1 MVKGKFCETS
11 KYYENDCIQVVYQ
24 KCRDKIMDYF
34 INGVISNDEK
44 IVKNEYFVLYWYKME
59 RLSKVSKPN
68 QFVPLLKKV
77 TYKRKKQSSLI
88 SISKNVKL
96 DKIIIKHNQ
105 ANSVITQSM
114 FGMIGSKGN
123 LIFLLFISFHLL
135 PIICSLIRTAQIKK
149 TRSNMNDI

>member
-11 KYYENDCIQVVYQ
+11 KYYENDCIQNVYE
-24 KCRDKIMDYF
+24 KFRDKIMDYF

-44 IVKNEYFVLYWYKME
+44 IVKNEYFVLYWYKIE

-77 TYKRKKQSSLI
+77 TYKRKNQSSLI

-135 PIICSLIRTAQIKK
+135 PIIRSLIRTAQIKK

>member
-1 MVKGKFCETS
+1 
-11 KYYENDCIQVVYQ
+11 
-24 KCRDKIMDYF
+24 MDYF

-44 IVKNEYFVLYWYKME
+44 IVKNEYFVLYWYKIE

-135 PIICSLIRTAQIKK
+135 PIIGSLIRTAQIKK

>member
-1 MVKGKFCETS
+1 
-11 KYYENDCIQVVYQ
+11 
-24 KCRDKIMDYF
+24 
-34 INGVISNDEK
+34 
-44 IVKNEYFVLYWYKME
+44 ME

-77 TYKRKKQSSLI
+77 SYKRKKQSSLI

-123 LIFLLFISFHLL
+123 LIFLLFISFHLW
-135 PIICSLIRTAQIKK
+135 PIIGSLIRTAQIKK

>member
-1 MVKGKFCETS
+1 MVKGKFCEAS
-11 KYYENDCIQVVYQ
+11 KYYEHDCIQVVYE
-24 KCRDKIMDYF
+24 KFRDKIMDYF

-105 ANSVITQSM
+105 ANNVITQSM

-123 LIFLLFISFHLL
+123 LICLLFIYFRLL
-135 PIICSLIRTAQIKK
+135 PIIGSSIRTAQIKK
-149 TRSNMNDI
+149 TRSNINDI

>member
-1 MVKGKFCETS
+1 MVKV
-11 KYYENDCIQVVYQ
+11 YENNFIQVVYQ
-24 KCRDKIMDYF
+24 KCRDKRMDYF
-34 INGVISNDEK
+34 INGVINNDEK
-44 IVKNEYFVLYWYKME
+44 IVKNKYLVISWYKLE

-68 QFVPLLKKV
+68 QFVPLLKKF

-88 SISKNVKL
+88 SIPKKVKL
-96 DKIIIKHNQ
+96 DQIIIKHNQ

-135 PIICSLIRTAQIKK
+135 PIIGSLIRTAQIKK

>member
-1 MVKGKFCETS
+1 
-11 KYYENDCIQVVYQ
+11 
-24 KCRDKIMDYF
+24 MDYF

-59 RLSKVSKPN
+59 RLSKVLKPN

-105 ANSVITQSM
+105 ANNVITQSM
-114 FGMIGSKGN
+114 FGMIGIKGN
-123 LIFLLFISFHLL
+123 LICLLFIYFHLL
-135 PIICSLIRTAQIKK
+135 PIIGSSIRTAQINK

>member
-11 KYYENDCIQVVYQ
+11 KYCENDCIQVAYQ

-88 SISKNVKL
+88 SISKNVKI

-105 ANSVITQSM
+105 ANSVITQSL

-123 LIFLLFISFHLL
+123 LIFLLFISFNLL
-135 PIICSLIRTAQIKK
+135 PIIGSLIRNAQIKK

>member
-11 KYYENDCIQVVYQ
+11 KYYENDCIQVVYE
-24 KCRDKIMDYF
+24 KFRDKIMDYF

-96 DKIIIKHNQ
+96 EKIIIKHNQ

-114 FGMIGSKGN
+114 FVMIDSKGN
-123 LIFLLFISFHLL
+123 LIFL
-135 PIICSLIRTAQIKK
+135 
-149 TRSNMNDI
+149 

>member
-11 KYYENDCIQVVYQ
+11 KYCENDCIQVVYQ

-44 IVKNEYFVLYWYKME
+44 IVKNEYFVLYWYEME

-96 DKIIIKHNQ
+96 DKIIIKQNQ
-105 ANSVITQSM
+105 ANSLITQSM
-114 FGMIGSKGN
+114 FGMIGRKGN
-123 LIFLLFISFHLL
+123 LICLLFNSFHLL
-135 PIICSLIRTAQIKK
+135 PIIGSLIRTTQIKK
-149 TRSNMNDI
+149 SRSNMNDI

>member
-1 MVKGKFCETS
+1 MVKV
-11 KYYENDCIQVVYQ
+11 YENDFIQVVYQ
-24 KCRDKIMDYF
+24 KCIDKRMDHF
-34 INGVISNDEK
+34 INGVINNDEK
-44 IVKNEYFVLYWYKME
+44 IVKNKYLVISWYKLE

-68 QFVPLLKKV
+68 QFVPLLKKF

-88 SISKNVKL
+88 SIPKKVKL
-96 DKIIIKHNQ
+96 DQIIIKHNQ

-135 PIICSLIRTAQIKK
+135 PIIGSLIRTAQIKK

>member
-1 MVKGKFCETS
+1 
-11 KYYENDCIQVVYQ
+11 
-24 KCRDKIMDYF
+24 MDYF
-34 INGVISNDEK
+34 INGVISNDGK
-44 IVKNEYFVLYWYKME
+44 IVKNEYFVLYWYEME

-77 TYKRKKQSSLI
+77 SYKRKKQSSLI

-114 FGMIGSKGN
+114 FGMIGNKGN

-135 PIICSLIRTAQIKK
+135 PIIGSLIRTAQIKK